1 MDLFQ
6 TLLIKLIPLYILM
19 GLGFIAGRYLRVDSH
34 SVARLMM
41 YIIVPFV
48 FFTGISRME
57 MSPALALVPLVGYAI
72 ASIMGLGGY
81 AIAKRFYGDTRAN
94 IVGLASG
101 TANIGYFGLPI
112 AMMLFDAQGV
122 GIYLLGIIGNVLYE
136 NSFGF
141 YLTARG
147 EHDAREALRRTVRMP
162 AIHAAILGIIASALD
177 WQPWPVILDTA
188 SYFTGTYTVLGM
200 MMIGLGL
207 AGLEHFRVD
216 MRFTGL
222 LFLIKF
228 VGWPLLAGGFV
239 MLDTG
244 LLHWFDRPVHHAL
257 MLVSFMPLSANSVAI
272 ASLLNC
278 QPQRTATAV
287 LLSTFV
293 ALIYVPVM
301 VGLFLR

>member
-19 GLGFIAGRYLRVDSH
+19 GLGFVAGRFLKVDSH
-34 SVARLMM
+34 SIARLMM
-41 YIIVPFV
+41 YVIVPFV

-57 MSPALALVPLVGYAI
+57 MSPSLMLVPVVGYAI
-72 ASIMGLGGY
+72 ASTMGLGGY
-81 AIAKRFYGDTRAN
+81 AIAKRLYGDNRAN

-101 TANIGYFGLPI
+101 TANIGYFGLPV

-147 EHDAREALRRTVRMP
+147 AHDAREALRRTLRMP
-162 AIHAAILGIIASALD
+162 SLHAAILGILASALH
-177 WQPWPVILDTA
+177 WQPWGVITDTA

-216 MRFTGL
+216 VRFTGL

-228 VGWPLLAGGFV
+228 AGWPLLTSAV
-239 MLDTG
+239 ILLDNAAMH
-244 LLHWFDRPVHHAL
+244 LFDEAVHHAML
-257 MLVSFMPLSANSVAI
+257 LVSFMPLSANSVAI

-278 QPQRTATAV
+278 QPQRMATAV
-287 LLSTFV
+287 LLSTLV
-293 ALIYVPVM
+293 ALVYVPLM
-301 VGLFLR
+301 VGLFIQ